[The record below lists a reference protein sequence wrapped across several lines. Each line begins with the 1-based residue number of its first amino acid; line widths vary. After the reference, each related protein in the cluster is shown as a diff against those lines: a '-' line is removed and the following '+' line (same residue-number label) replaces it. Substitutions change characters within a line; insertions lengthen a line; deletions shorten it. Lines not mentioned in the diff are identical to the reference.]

1 MASPFATKWNY
12 PRKQTFWVWP
22 RSDDSGID
30 SFAIHSFT
38 HSFPLPPTQPTDAVW
53 VLHASVLASVRH
65 GKSPV
70 RIGEL
75 VISNSSRS
83 SGRGKRNPGIFPR
96 ALGKTAQIGEAEQSQ
111 KV

>member
-12 PRKQTFWVWP
+12 PEKQNFWVWS

-38 HSFPLPPTQPTDAVW
+38 HSFPLPPTQPTDAAW
-53 VLHASVLASVRH
+53 VLHVSMLASVRYR
-65 GKSPV
+65 KSPV
-70 RIGEL
+70 RAGEL
-75 VISNSSRS
+75 VINNTSRS
-83 SGRGKRNPGIFPR
+83 GGRGKRNPGIFPR
-96 ALGKTAQIGEAEQSQ
+96 ALRKTAQMGEAEQSQ